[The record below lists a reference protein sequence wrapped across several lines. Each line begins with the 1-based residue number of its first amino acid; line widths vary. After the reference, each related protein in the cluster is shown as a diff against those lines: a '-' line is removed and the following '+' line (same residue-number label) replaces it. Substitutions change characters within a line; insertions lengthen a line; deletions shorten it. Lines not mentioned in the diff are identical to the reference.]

1 MAAPF
6 DPQQDTSPPPASTA
20 PVAAA
25 CLACRSRHLK
35 CDAGIPIC
43 QRCHENNRECVY
55 VKSRR
60 GWKGTSSK
68 DSGQM
73 NTPGPAFT
81 GTAKRRIES
90 EVDSSFDPYSTGQSV
105 VASSSLS
112 PLASSGQKNALPL
125 LVDLFYYH
133 FHNSHP
139 VMVPRQFY
147 GLLLSSSFNAETT
160 ELINNLL
167 LPVVHYIGSIYIRNA
182 NRGLYRYAVEK
193 AIFGDAGT
201 PGSPNRQYQFIIPP
215 SPVAVMALL
224 LYAIVIH
231 GENEQE
237 KSMVIKN
244 HAVDMALFI
253 HMHDNSFIDT
263 YLDNSYFNQEP
274 VFLNVLKESLRR
286 TYWMLLVMDGW
297 MNALHRKP
305 PSKLAGIV
313 SSMDLP
319 CEDDEYN
326 AGNIPVGH
334 TLQEFDDR
342 IFADS
347 PAKFSSFSY
356 LIDAIRIMTIV
367 IASLATQ
374 TSETA
379 VAELADTSTSVWL
392 LHIPEAKK
400 TLLRP
405 VPDRHEYLGL
415 NDTRGFQEVDEL
427 MLHAYIVINNF
438 LILVHKPLSRL
449 AMVPSEYEEHESH
462 CVTPRSLLISFR
474 AIALARDGHGN
485 DYVPGPLESNSMDVH
500 TVKCMT
506 SADMLSRL
514 ISLSPGTVGRRSPF
528 FTCTVTLALL
538 VQLTAC
544 VWVFYE
550 PSAQKQRAMAKE
562 RIKVGVGALRAMGE
576 IWSTAHH
583 VVGQIKEAARI
594 VFDQHRSA
602 DKFLRDVANA
612 SKRRKTVRS
621 TASGVMNAELQFGLN
636 EPSSNSIIMPSDRDT
651 MVPNSSKAT
660 DQLQL
665 DWSYIPTMDSSSASS
680 AGDNYSTASSST
692 GYSPS
697 MNLDSSV
704 LYPGSQG
711 PSPEQQLSEVQAFS
725 TLSDLDREVLQNI
738 SALPEPLI
746 SEDELFRL
754 FNEPG
759 LVDTYKQTPPAQI
772 SDSEYV

>member
-1 MAAPF
+1 MDAPF
-6 DPQQDTSPPPASTA
+6 DHQQNTSPPPASTA

-35 CDAGIPIC
+35 CDAGIPVC
-43 QRCHENNRECVY
+43 QRCRENNRECVY

-68 DSGQM
+68 DSGQI
-73 NTPGPAFT
+73 NTPGPALVE
-81 GTAKRRIES
+81 TAKRRIES
-90 EVDSSFDPYSTGQSV
+90 EDDSSFDSYSTSQPV
-105 VASSSLS
+105 VTSSSSLS
-112 PLASSGQKNALPL
+112 MLASSGQKNALPL

-139 VMVPRQFY
+139 VVAPRQFY
-147 GLLLSSSFNAETT
+147 GLLLSSSFNAETSD
-160 ELINNLL
+160 LINNLL
-167 LPVVHYIGSIYIRNA
+167 VPVVHYIGSLYIRNA
-182 NRGLYRYAVEK
+182 NRGLYKYAVEK
-193 AIFGDAGT
+193 AIFGDAG
-201 PGSPNRQYQFIIPP
+201 SPASPDRQYQFNIRP
-215 SPVAVMALL
+215 SPIAVMALL

-237 KSMVIKN
+237 KSMVVKD
-244 HAVDMALFI
+244 HAVNMALFI
-253 HMHDNSFIDT
+253 HMHDISFIDT
-263 YLDNSYFNQEP
+263 YLDNSYFNHEP

-286 TYWMLLVMDGW
+286 TYWMLFAMDGW
-297 MNALHRKP
+297 MNALHRRP

-313 SSMDLP
+313 PAMDLP

-326 AGNIPVGH
+326 TGNIPDGH

-347 PAKFSSFSY
+347 PPKFSSFSY
-356 LIDAIRIMTIV
+356 LIDAIRIMTMV

-374 TSETA
+374 TSETE

-405 VPDRHEYLGL
+405 ASDRHQYLGL
-415 NDTRGFQEVDEL
+415 NGARDFQEVDEL

-462 CVTPRSLLISFR
+462 CVAPRSLLISFR
-474 AIALARDGHGN
+474 AIALSRDGHSN
-485 DYVPGPLESNSMDVH
+485 DYVPGSLESNSMDIH
-500 TVKCMT
+500 TVKCMA

-528 FTCTVTLALL
+528 FTCTITLALL

-562 RIKVGVGALRAMGE
+562 RIKVGIGALRAMSE

-583 VVGQIKEAARI
+583 VAGQIKEAARI
-594 VFDQHRSA
+594 VFDQYRSA
-602 DKFLRDVANA
+602 DTFLREVANTA
-612 SKRRKTVRS
+612 KRRKTVR
-621 TASGVMNAELQFGLN
+621 VMNAELQVGLN
-636 EPSSNSIIMPSDRDT
+636 ESSSNSAIMPSDRDI
-651 MVPNSSKAT
+651 MVPSSGKAT

-680 AGDNYSTASSST
+680 AGDNYSTTSSST

-711 PSPEQQLSEVQAFS
+711 PSPEQQSSEVQAYS
-725 TLSDLDREVLQNI
+725 MLSELDRAILQNI

-746 SEDELFRL
+746 SEDELFQL

-759 LVDTYKQTPPAQI
+759 LVDTYKQTPPANI